1 MCSTNINDVLKRFI
15 DTGILEPKETYPSV
29 APSMDIQIPSSLE
42 RLIYDLSGDASEFYK
57 SFGENSKAELD
68 EKSFKALK
76 HIFSSF
82 TFNDD
87 GIKNKIKDLYS
98 EFDIIFDP
106 HTATSVSIAVESTNN
121 INTVAVATASPEK
134 FANTISQSIKDYEE
148 VNIDMGEEYIEL
160 DVDLDSIVD
169 SVKSKFK

>member
-1 MCSTNINDVLKRFI
+1 MIYQEMLQNFI
-15 DTGILEPKETYPSV
+15 K
-29 APSMDIQIPSSLE
+29 A
-42 RLIYDLSGDASEFYK
+42 
-57 SFGENSKAELD
+57 FGENSKAELD

-106 HTATSVSIAVESTNN
+106 HTATSVSMAVESRNN

-148 VNIDMGEEYIEL
+148 VNIDMEEEYIEL
-160 DVDLDSIVD
+160 DVDIDSIVD

>member
-1 MCSTNINDVLKRFI
+1 M
-15 DTGILEPKETYPSV
+15 
-29 APSMDIQIPSSLE
+29 
-42 RLIYDLSGDASEFYK
+42 IYYLSGDASEFYK
-57 SFGENSKAELD
+57 SFSENSKAELD

-82 TFNDD
+82 TFKDD
-87 GIKNKIKDLYS
+87 EIKNKISDFYS

-106 HTATSVSIAVESTNN
+106 HTATSVSMGVENSNN

-134 FANTISQSIKDYEE
+134 FANTISESIKDYQE
-148 VNIDMGEEYIEL
+148 VNIDKGEEYIEL

-169 SVKSKFK
+169 SIKSKFK

>member
-1 MCSTNINDVLKRFI
+1 M
-15 DTGILEPKETYPSV
+15 
-29 APSMDIQIPSSLE
+29 
-42 RLIYDLSGDASEFYK
+42 
-57 SFGENSKAELD
+57 
-68 EKSFKALK
+68 K

-106 HTATSVSIAVESTNN
+106 HTATSVSMAVESRNN

-148 VNIDMGEEYIEL
+148 VNIDMEEEYIEL
-160 DVDLDSIVD
+160 DVDIDSIVD